1 MNITR
6 SFVIFIPSYRAC
18 ILSNCAF
25 PSRFCVC
32 PIVILFLRCC
42 VYRVNRN
49 ATGFL
54 YQQFGETPET
64 FYILFVLLFYCILYI
79 FICSNDMFWPFD
91 TKLSIWIEISL
102 QSVWI
107 SCLFD
112 CSVFHLYYT
121 IVMFHSIDVPKIYK
135 ILMKIIVRYHQK
147 KMPWNQNIC
156 RYNIRITAVVL
167 LTPAIVTC
175 PSFCLFMQKG
185 EIK

>member
-1 MNITR
+1 MHRAFFIKSLGEIQR
-6 SFVIFIPSYRAC
+6 PSIFVR
-18 ILSNCAF
+18 
-25 PSRFCVC
+25 
-32 PIVILFLRCC
+32 IV
-42 VYRVNRN
+42 
-49 ATGFL
+49 
-54 YQQFGETPET
+54 
-64 FYILFVLLFYCILYI
+64 VLLYIVYFYLKQRYV
-79 FICSNDMFWPFD
+79 WPFD

-112 CSVFHLYYT
+112 CIVFHLYYT